1 MGKKVKRFL
10 HSFFKIFIIMMLGIL
25 VINILMFGILY
36 IYHRNKCNKEEAYM
50 HAPGRYVNV
59 DGHQVHIYETG
70 DLESDKVLVFLH
82 GGLSCNDSIAV
93 QPLFDEL
100 GQYHLVYIDRS
111 GYGYTLSNGA
121 DKDIDSILNETRGA
135 LEAAEISG
143 PYYLIA
149 SESAGIEAMY
159 WADKY
164 SSEVAGIIGID
175 MNYPEQ
181 FENTTSEEYAGFFDY
196 LMSKFCKIGGMR
208 LAKSAYQ
215 DDINNIYSSIQK
227 KTMDALASQR
237 AYTDDMFAEN
247 EAAVDNASK
256 VADMGWPENT
266 KMLMILANPAM
277 KPYADD
283 DSSVKESLENAR
295 KNNPD
300 FDFASAYNESRKEY
314 LSKFTNVETT
324 ELSGPSKLYT
334 YCPKDVAKKVKEFV
348 ENIEN

>member
-1 MGKKVKRFL
+1 
-10 HSFFKIFIIMMLGIL
+10 
-25 VINILMFGILY
+25 
-36 IYHRNKCNKEEAYM
+36 
-50 HAPGRYVNV
+50 
-59 DGHQVHIYETG
+59 
-70 DLESDKVLVFLH
+70 
-82 GGLSCNDSIAV
+82 
-93 QPLFDEL
+93 
-100 GQYHLVYIDRS
+100 
-111 GYGYTLSNGA
+111 
-121 DKDIDSILNETRGA
+121 
-135 LEAAEISG
+135 
-143 PYYLIA
+143 
-149 SESAGIEAMY
+149 MY

-348 ENIEN
+348 ENIDN